1 MKEFTFIKD
10 KDSQVVFYFVSILI
24 LCLGFFVVIFSSL
37 KSVKMITDFS
47 SFVKYLSD
55 EIGGALLVFIG
66 VRYGI
71 RLGLSRRYKVK
82 MSEKSFRLFR
92 RKSEFVCK
100 EILFTDIQ
108 SVWFVSEKNL
118 YGDCGNIL
126 VFQKGFRE
134 TLLLSD
140 FGGQKESF
148 REMIEDITKSSRK
161 RMKEIKHLGSIMI
174 FFILGFWK

>member
-1 MKEFTFIKD
+1 MKEYTFIMD
-10 KDSQVVFYFVSILI
+10 KDSQAVFYFVSILI

-37 KSVKMITDFS
+37 KSVTLITDFS

-55 EIGGALLVFIG
+55 EIGGAFLVLFS

-71 RLGLSRRYKVK
+71 RLGLSRRYKVI

-92 RKSEFVCK
+92 RKSGNVGK
-100 EILFTDIQ
+100 EVYFSKIQ
-108 SVWFVSEKNL
+108 SVWLVTEKNL
-118 YGDCGNIL
+118 YGDCRYIL
-126 VFQKGFRE
+126 IFQKGFRE

-148 REMIEDITKSSRK
+148 GEMIDYITKFSRK

-174 FFILGFWK
+174 FLVLVFWK